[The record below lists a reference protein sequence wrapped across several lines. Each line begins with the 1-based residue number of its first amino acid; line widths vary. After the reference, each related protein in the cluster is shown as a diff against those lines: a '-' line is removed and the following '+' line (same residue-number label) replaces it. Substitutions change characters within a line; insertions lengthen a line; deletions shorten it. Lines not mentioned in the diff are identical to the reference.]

1 LLQWDRSKN
10 PLRACDVAMPG
21 NKLQRFG
28 AVLKKKVD
36 SDLQMAQVVPAN
48 YLDECPRVSR
58 VSKSWNRLIDSD
70 I

>member
-1 LLQWDRSKN
+1 
-10 PLRACDVAMPG
+10 MPG

-28 AVLKKKVD
+28 VVLKKKVD

>member
-1 LLQWDRSKN
+1 
-10 PLRACDVAMPG
+10 MPG

-28 AVLKKKVD
+28 VVLKKKVD

-48 YLDECPRVSR
+48 YLDERPRVSR